1 MACLL
6 HPRMLHL
13 KSFNL
18 LKIILEITS
27 EEEGSTIQWISS
39 VEAKIEDKKVK
50 KENKLTSGKLELIR
64 KEKVR
69 KMS

>member
-1 MACLL
+1 MS
-6 HPRMLHL
+6 HL

-27 EEEGSTIQWISS
+27 EEEGPTIQWISS

-50 KENKLTSGKLELIR
+50 KENKLTSGKLEHIR